1 MVMNTIKIILILI
14 EKVIENVLNVTELDN
29 EKGITKEER
38 MFSETEVWK
47 LITKAITRTLYD
59 AIATHEAHKQDVI
72 EVEWLRDYADMI
84 AVSFPRI
91 QE

>member
-1 MVMNTIKIILILI
+1 M
-14 EKVIENVLNVTELDN
+14 VTEQN
-29 EKGITKEER
+29 KEIRLFTED
-38 MFSETEVWK
+38 EVWK
-47 LITKAITRTLYD
+47 LVTKAITRTLYD
-59 AIATHEAHKQDVI
+59 CIATHEVHKQDVI